1 MKKLL
6 FGLALAAIAVG
17 GSSFTSEKRDVTENF
32 LIQPIGG
39 IFIRVVTANGS
50 CINLNSGL
58 KCKYVITDSGKENM
72 PSQLLY
78 TSDDIQEFLNEGWLE
93 QSPTAA
99 NGLYFLL

>member
-39 IFIRVVTANGS
+39 VFIRAVTANGS
-50 CINLNSGL
+50 CLNLHSGL
-58 KCKYVITDSGKENM
+58 QCKYVITDSGKDNI
-72 PSQLLY
+72 PSQILY
-78 TSDDIQEFLNEGWLE
+78 TSDDILEFLNEGWIE
-93 QSPTAA
+93 RSPTA
-99 NGLYFLL
+99 NDGLYLII

>member
-39 IFIRVVTANGS
+39 VFIRAVTANGS

-58 KCKYVITDSGKENM
+58 QCKYAITDSGKDNM

-78 TSDDIQEFLNEGWLE
+78 SSDDIQEFLNEGWIE
-93 QSPTAA
+93 RTQGAP